1 MRAASAAST
10 SLKPCFYVKHSGWA
24 LQNLRLHIRRSW
36 PRHGE
41 RRATEI
47 MKKDLVVEFQSGQ
60 KTAKAAALILVA
72 KKAGFIIPTGK
83 QRQNLLVAFAKK
95 GKVVY
100 GKAFD
105 VVKLS
110 EPVDL
115 DDLAVVEKHLAQIT
129 VFEIKSTRK
138 KLRSDFSGYFFGLTA
153 AEVLV
158 AQSLKKQFGFVL
170 VNTGTR
176 EHLEISL
183 SEIFAR
189 AKGIYPTWSICF

>member
-1 MRAASAAST
+1 
-10 SLKPCFYVKHSGWA
+10 
-24 LQNLRLHIRRSW
+24 
-36 PRHGE
+36 
-41 RRATEI
+41 
-47 MKKDLVVEFQSGQ
+47 MKDDLSIEFQSGQ
-60 KTAKAAALILVA
+60 KTAKAAASILVA
-72 KKAGFIIPTGK
+72 KNAGFIVPTAK

-110 EPVDL
+110 GDVDL
-115 DDLAVVEKHLAQIT
+115 NDLAEVEKHLGL
-129 VFEIKSTRK
+129 VSVYEIKSTRK
-138 KLRSDFSGYFFGLTA
+138 KLRPDFSGYFFALTA

-183 SEIFAR
+183 SAIFAR

>member
-1 MRAASAAST
+1 
-10 SLKPCFYVKHSGWA
+10 
-24 LQNLRLHIRRSW
+24 
-36 PRHGE
+36 
-41 RRATEI
+41 
-47 MKKDLVVEFQSGQ
+47 MKDDFVVEFQSGQ
-60 KTAKAAALILVA
+60 KTAKAAAAILVA
-72 KKAGFIIPTGK
+72 KKAGFIIPKGK
-83 QRQNLLVAFAKK
+83 QRQNLLVAFAKR

-110 EPVDL
+110 APVDL
-115 DDLAVVEKHLAQIT
+115 ADLTEVEKHLEQII

-138 KLRSDFSGYFFGLTA
+138 KLKADFSGYFFALTA

-170 VNTGTR
+170 VNTGTG
-176 EHLEISL
+176 EHLEMSL

>member
-1 MRAASAAST
+1 
-10 SLKPCFYVKHSGWA
+10 
-24 LQNLRLHIRRSW
+24 
-36 PRHGE
+36 
-41 RRATEI
+41 
-47 MKKDLVVEFQSGQ
+47 MKDEPVVEFQSGQ
-60 KTAKAAALILVA
+60 KTAKAAAAILVA

-83 QRQNLLVAFAKK
+83 QRQNLLVAFAKR

-110 EPVDL
+110 APVDL
-115 DDLAVVEKHLAQIT
+115 ADLTEVEKHLEQIT

-138 KLRSDFSGYFFGLTA
+138 KLKADFSGYFFALTG

-170 VNTGTR
+170 VNTGTG
-176 EHLEISL
+176 EHLEMSL

-189 AKGIYPTWSICF
+189 AKGIYPTWSISF

>member
-1 MRAASAAST
+1 
-10 SLKPCFYVKHSGWA
+10 
-24 LQNLRLHIRRSW
+24 
-36 PRHGE
+36 
-41 RRATEI
+41 
-47 MKKDLVVEFQSGQ
+47 MKDDLVVEFQSGH
-60 KTAKAAALILVA
+60 KTAKAAAAILVA
-72 KKAGFIIPTGK
+72 KKDGFIIPTGR
-83 QRQNLLVAFAKK
+83 QRQNLLVAFAKR

-105 VVKLS
+105 LVKLS
-110 EPVDL
+110 APLDL
-115 DDLAVVEKHLAQIT
+115 NELAEVEKHLEHIR
-129 VFEIKSTRK
+129 VFEVKSTRK
-138 KLRSDFSGYFFGLTA
+138 KLRSDFSGYFFALTA

-176 EHLEISL
+176 EHLEMSL

>member
-1 MRAASAAST
+1 
-10 SLKPCFYVKHSGWA
+10 
-24 LQNLRLHIRRSW
+24 
-36 PRHGE
+36 
-41 RRATEI
+41 
-47 MKKDLVVEFQSGQ
+47 MKDEWVVGFQSGH
-60 KTAKAAALILVA
+60 KTAKAAAAMLVA
-72 KKAGFIIPTGK
+72 KKDGFIIPTAR

-105 VVKLS
+105 VIRLFGS
-110 EPVDL
+110 VDL
-115 DDLAVVEKHLAQIT
+115 DELAEVERHLEKIK

-138 KLRSDFSGYFFGLTA
+138 KLRSDFAGYFFALTA

-176 EHLEISL
+176 EHKEMSL

-189 AKGIYPTWSICF
+189 AKGIYPTWSISF

>member
-1 MRAASAAST
+1 
-10 SLKPCFYVKHSGWA
+10 
-24 LQNLRLHIRRSW
+24 
-36 PRHGE
+36 
-41 RRATEI
+41 
-47 MKKDLVVEFQSGQ
+47 MKDDVVVEFQSGQ
-60 KTAKAAALILVA
+60 KTAKAAAAILVA

-83 QRQNLLVAFAKK
+83 QRQNLLVAFAKR

-110 EPVDL
+110 GPVDL
-115 DDLAVVEKHLAQIT
+115 ADLAEVEKQLEQIT

-138 KLRSDFSGYFFGLTA
+138 NLRADFSGYFFALTA

-170 VNTGTR
+170 VNTGTG
-176 EHLEISL
+176 EHLEMSL

>member
-1 MRAASAAST
+1 
-10 SLKPCFYVKHSGWA
+10 
-24 LQNLRLHIRRSW
+24 
-36 PRHGE
+36 
-41 RRATEI
+41 
-47 MKKDLVVEFQSGQ
+47 MKDELVVEFQSGQ
-60 KTAKAAALILVA
+60 KTANAAAAILVA
-72 KKAGFIIPTGK
+72 KKAGFFIPTGK

-110 EPVDL
+110 GSVDL
-115 DDLAVVEKHLAQIT
+115 NDLAEVEKHLAQIT

-138 KLRSDFSGYFFGLTA
+138 RLRPDFSGYFFGLSA

-176 EHLEISL
+176 EHIEMTLP
-183 SEIFAR
+183 EIFAR

>member
-1 MRAASAAST
+1 
-10 SLKPCFYVKHSGWA
+10 
-24 LQNLRLHIRRSW
+24 
-36 PRHGE
+36 
-41 RRATEI
+41 
-47 MKKDLVVEFQSGQ
+47 MKDDLVVEFQSGQ
-60 KTAKAAALILVA
+60 KTAKAAAAILVA

-83 QRQNLLVAFAKK
+83 QRQNLLVAFAKR

-110 EPVDL
+110 GLVVL
-115 DDLAVVEKHLAQIT
+115 DELAEIEKHLEHVK

-138 KLRSDFSGYFFGLTA
+138 KLRSDFSGYFFALTA

-170 VNTGTR
+170 VNTGTG
-176 EHLEISL
+176 EHLEMSL
-183 SEIFAR
+183 SEIFSR